1 MHREAL
7 KSIANEKIVP
17 PIIVAKNID
26 IVDLPQKERNFAELC
41 KKTCICQKNVVLLR
55 RKSLNNRIMEAA
67 VRQPAMPYAGTISDE
82 KWDSLHTIDE
92 LDASLKSIIHN
103 HFHG

>member
-1 MHREAL
+1 MR
-7 KSIANEKIVP
+7 
-17 PIIVAKNID
+17 KNICTF
-26 IVDLPQKERNFAELC
+26 E
-41 KKTCICQKNVVLLR
+41 KKAVLLR

>member
-1 MHREAL
+1 MR
-7 KSIANEKIVP
+7 
-17 PIIVAKNID
+17 KNICTF
-26 IVDLPQKERNFAELC
+26 E
-41 KKTCICQKNVVLLR
+41 KKAVLLH

>member
-1 MHREAL
+1 M
-7 KSIANEKIVP
+7 
-17 PIIVAKNID
+17 
-26 IVDLPQKERNFAELC
+26 
-41 KKTCICQKNVVLLR
+41 R

>member
-1 MHREAL
+1 MR
-7 KSIANEKIVP
+7 
-17 PIIVAKNID
+17 KNICTF
-26 IVDLPQKERNFAELC
+26 E
-41 KKTCICQKNVVLLR
+41 KKAVLLP

>member
-1 MHREAL
+1 MG
-7 KSIANEKIVP
+7 
-17 PIIVAKNID
+17 KNICTF
-26 IVDLPQKERNFAELC
+26 E
-41 KKTCICQKNVVLLR
+41 KKAVLLR

>member
-1 MHREAL
+1 
-7 KSIANEKIVP
+7 
-17 PIIVAKNID
+17 
-26 IVDLPQKERNFAELC
+26 
-41 KKTCICQKNVVLLR
+41 
-55 RKSLNNRIMEAA
+55 MEAS
-67 VRQPAMPYAGTISDE
+67 VRQTAMPYAGTISEE